1 MAHRARH
8 LRDSATHTFLM
19 AHGQKMSPRGR
30 RQSNSPGTKA
40 SQRTVGQHSAT
51 IRQQFDDLSNR
62 ILDVNPAASRRVPS
76 RGAE

>member
-1 MAHRARH
+1 
-8 LRDSATHTFLM
+8 
-19 AHGQKMSPRGR
+19 MSPRGR